1 MTIKFGIITT
11 GMIANFHARSIQQ
24 DPRAELV
31 AVCGHKNR
39 ESTQEFAKKYD
50 VKKVYMDYKAMAADP
65 DIDAVC
71 VCSPSGMHGEHT
83 ISCIKGGKHVLC
95 EKPLEIKSDKAEE
108 MIDISTR
115 YSKKLG
121 CVFPNRTGEGLIKA
135 KRIVDS
141 GVLGRMLIVECQ
153 YRGFRPKEYFT
164 SSKWKGTKSL
174 DGGGCLMNQGIHAID
189 TMCWLTGDIKSV
201 YSSVNTLLR
210 DIEVEDEA
218 MALIDFVNGAKG
230 VLMGTTLSNVPL
242 EAPEGDLLRIE
253 FERGTIL
260 YSEGITTLYI
270 RLSQLDI
277 DKEDSIPKDIK
288 EILQKNKEKEKDGVL
303 KVYLDDMSKEVI
315 SSTSDPANLDLESHA
330 FIVSDFVD
338 AILEDKDPYI
348 TGESAKKSVDLV
360 LAIYESSKT
369 GGRVFL

>member
-11 GMIANFHARSIQQ
+11 GMIAHFHAKSILK

-39 ESTQEFAKKYD
+39 ESTEEFAKTYNVD
-50 VKKVYMDYKAMAADP
+50 KVYMDYKLMAADP

-83 ISCIKGGKHVLC
+83 IECFKGGKHVLC
-95 EKPLEIKSDKAEE
+95 EKPLEIKSKLAAD
-108 MIDISTR
+108 MIENSVR
-115 YSKKLG
+115 HNKKLG

-135 KRIVDS
+135 KRIIDS
-141 GVLGRMLIVECQ
+141 KILGKMLIVECQ

-164 SSKWKGTKSL
+164 SSKWKGTKAL

-189 TMCWLTGDIKSV
+189 TMCWLAGDVKGV
-201 YSSVNTLLR
+201 YASVNTLLR

-218 MALIDFVNGAKG
+218 MALLDFANGARG

-253 FERGTIL
+253 FEKGTIL
-260 YSEGITTLYI
+260 YSEGITTLHI
-270 RLSQLDI
+270 RLEELDP
-277 DKEDSIPKDIK
+277 DKDEIPEDIRDVIS
-288 EILQKNKEKEKDGVL
+288 KNKDEEKDGVL
-303 KVYLDDMSKEVI
+303 KVFLDDMSKEVI
-315 SSTSDPANLDLESHA
+315 ASSSDPANLDLGSHA
-330 FIVSDFVD
+330 FIVSDFIT
-338 AILEDKDPYI
+338 AIIEDREPYI

-360 LAIYESSKT
+360 LAIYESSKS
-369 GGRVFL
+369 GNKVYL